1 MLLELFLKILGMA
14 AYSFGG
20 GSVIMAG
27 LEREF
32 VQTGQLSPHQYGVA
46 IAVGNATPGPLAAFV
61 PAVGLELGGP
71 WGALVALSALIIVSL
86 IAILVIRVVPRAW
99 FERPLL
105 KAILRGMVPFAV
117 ALAFLVAGR
126 LAVGNGLQPL
136 GLLIAA
142 VAAGAKLFKVPT
154 VAIVL
159 AGITVGAFFL

>member
-1 MLLELFLKILGMA
+1 MLLELFVKIFGMA

-32 VQTGQLSPHQYGVA
+32 VQTGQISAHEFGVA
-46 IAVGNATPGPLAAFV
+46 VAIGNATPGPLAAFV
-61 PAVGLELGGP
+61 PAVGMDLAGP
-71 WGALVALSALIIVSL
+71 WGALVALSALIIVSM
-86 IAILVIRVVPRAW
+86 IAILVIRFVPKAW
-99 FERPLL
+99 FERPML
-105 KAILRGMVPFAV
+105 KAVLRGMVPFAV

-126 LAVGNGLQPL
+126 LAVGNGMAPL

-142 VAAGAKLFKVPT
+142 AAAGAKLLRIPAL
-154 VAIVL
+154 AIVL